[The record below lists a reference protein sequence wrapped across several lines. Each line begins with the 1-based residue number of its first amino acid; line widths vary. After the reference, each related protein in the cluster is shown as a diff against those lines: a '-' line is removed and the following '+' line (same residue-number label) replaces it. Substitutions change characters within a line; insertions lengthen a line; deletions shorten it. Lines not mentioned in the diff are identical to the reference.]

1 MGEYCVIDVPE
12 LATIKI
18 KSGQKLLVNGPPKEQ
33 SEATRNL
40 IQEMMA
46 FEDSYIQKA
55 KNDPRDEAV
64 VIFDRGVMDNLAYMG
79 QPALDYFRQH
89 KYLDLDTIRDSRY
102 DMVIHMKSAADG
114 APEFYTLANN
124 TARSESVDRAKE
136 LDREI
141 LKSWTGHRNHK
152 YSLY

>member
-18 KSGQKLLVNGPPKEQ
+18 KSGQKLMVNGPPKEQ
-33 SEATRNL
+33 SEETRRL
-40 IQEMMA
+40 INEMLE
-46 FEDSYIQKA
+46 FEDSYIEKA
-55 KNDPRDEAV
+55 RKDPRDEAV

-79 QPALDYFRQH
+79 QPALDYFRAN
-89 KYLDLDTIRDSRY
+89 KYLDLESIRDTRY

-124 TARSESVDRAKE
+124 TARSESVERAKE
-136 LDREI
+136 LDRDI
-141 LKSWTGHRNHK
+141 LQAWTGHRNHK
-152 YSLY
+152 